1 MKNKTNQIERITKMT
16 NTEHNRESIQNMPGW
31 KRPSVRCRFNYVNT
45 LEDGTQQHGIR
56 ECAGHII
63 IDGNNP
69 WVVTKQGGEIQETR
83 ISWELLLEV
92 INNPLSPP
100 VFMESVVE
108 YAA

>member
-1 MKNKTNQIERITKMT
+1 MFRAY
-16 NTEHNRESIQNMPGW
+16 HNR
-31 KRPSVRCRFNYVNT
+31 R
-45 LEDGTQQHGIR
+45 
-56 ECAGHII
+56 
-63 IDGNNP
+63 
-69 WVVTKQGGEIQETR
+69 GEIQETR